1 MTRSMTPAAGEPLR
15 RSDRIIVEAPV
26 NRLIPSPTQPRTR
39 NRDGADLVESVR
51 EHGVLEPLWIRSSV
65 EEGTYEIIFGERR
78 WNAAKVAELATVP
91 AEHRDDL
98 TVEQV
103 VVLQQIE
110 NGQREDVSP
119 LDEARSYQLL
129 QQRFGRATHEI
140 ARMVNKTEA
149 RVLRRL
155 KLLTLPED
163 AQRALEGGALPL
175 RSAEAL
181 GRIQHPDDRAA
192 AVARVLARE
201 EFSPFEVT
209 RMVEREF
216 MLRLSAAQFDPDD
229 ARLVPDAGPCSRC
242 PKRSGAQM
250 LLYAVAGEDED
261 RCTDRTCF
269 AAKQEAH
276 WGRVSAAAVARGA
289 RVVDG
294 LEAARLYPHGGMA
307 GKTANEYVELDN
319 PCYMV
324 PPNAPPAGAVDA
336 DDDELPRARSWRE
349 VLQRPAPVMVVRDPH
364 GRVHELVPRSEAVQA
379 LERAGALTAPEE
391 PRAAPAGGRSAA
403 EARVARAAEQSAYEK
418 ALGAIADKAGEMR
431 PTAAFWRFLVALLL
445 QVVDTWHLSD
455 VIARRKV
462 EVRGDESEADAIVRD
477 VAGAKEPE
485 TRAIAIEILVG
496 SQGDASYA
504 RDGSALH
511 MAALFYGVDL
521 KRIHAA
527 ALRKARETA
536 AQDAREAAPKRPAK
550 GKARQAA
557 ASPPAKAGAPPD
569 ARQAAASSTA
579 KSSASRDARQAGAGE
594 EACAVCGCT
603 EDAACEG
610 GCCWV
615 APTLCSVCGR
625 LQERIVEVL
634 AERSLSRAEL
644 RAGLEAEEQPF
655 AQRTHAA
662 CDELAA
668 RKVVRE
674 RDQKLELVQR
684 RLFTSARPQKG
695 RSTSGAQARA
705 EAP

>member
-15 RSDRIIVEAPV
+15 RSDRIIFEAPV
-26 NRLIPSPTQPRTR
+26 DRLIPSPTQPRTR

-65 EEGTYEIIFGERR
+65 DEGRYEIIFGERR
-78 WNAAKVAELATVP
+78 WSAAKVAELATVP
-91 AEHRDDL
+91 AELRDDL
-98 TVEQV
+98 TAEEVII
-103 VVLQQIE
+103 LQQIE

-129 QQRFGRATHEI
+129 QQRFGRATHEV
-140 ARMVNKTEA
+140 ARMVNKPEA

-175 RSAEAL
+175 RSAETLA
-181 GRIQHPDDRAA
+181 RIQHPDDRAA

-201 EFSPFEVT
+201 EFSPLEVT

-216 MLRLSAAQFDPDD
+216 MLRLAAAQFDPDD
-229 ARLVPDAGPCSRC
+229 ARLVPEAGPCSRC

-250 LLYAVAGEDED
+250 LLYAEAGEEED
-261 RCTDRTCF
+261 RCSDRGCF
-269 AAKQEAH
+269 EQKKLAH
-276 WGRVSAAAVARGA
+276 WKRVAATGLARGV
-289 RVVDG
+289 RVVEG
-294 LEAARLYPHGGMA
+294 EEASRLFPAGHMA
-307 GKTANEYVELDN
+307 GKTAAEFVELDQ

-324 PPNAPPAGAVDA
+324 APAPVPAGAGDEDLEA
-336 DDDELPRARSWRE
+336 DDEPPRPPTWRE
-349 VLQRPAPVMVVRDPH
+349 ALRGRAVPTTLVRDPT
-364 GRVHELVPRSEAVQA
+364 GGVHELVTRAEAVRA
-379 LERAGALTAPEE
+379 LDVAGQLPSEEE
-391 PRAAPAGGRSAA
+391 PRVAPNAGRSPA
-403 EARVARAAEQSAYEK
+403 EARIARVAEQSAYEK
-418 ALGAIADKAGEMR
+418 AISAIADKAGEMR
-431 PTAAFWRFLVALLL
+431 PTLAFWRFLVSVLIEVLYT
-445 QVVDTWHLSD
+445 DLSD
-455 VIARRKV
+455 VIERRKI
-462 EVRGDESEADAIVRD
+462 EVRDDESEEKAVRRH

-485 TRAIAIEILVG
+485 ARALAIEILVG
-496 SQGDASYA
+496 SQGDVSYA
-504 RDGSALH
+504 RKDSALH

-536 AQDAREAAPKRPAK
+536 AQDAREEGPKRAAK

-557 ASPPAKAGAPPD
+557 ANPPAKA
-569 ARQAAASSTA
+569 
-579 KSSASRDARQAGAGE
+579 SASRDVRQAGAGE

-603 EDAACEG
+603 EAAACEG

-625 LQERIVEVL
+625 LQERIVEAL
-634 AERSLSRAEL
+634 AERSLSREDL

-662 CDELAA
+662 CDELVA

-674 RDQKLELVQR
+674 HDHKLELVQR
-684 RLFTSARPQKG
+684 RLFAGARPQKG
-695 RSTSGAQARA
+695 RSAGSAQARA